1 MKVEVA
7 LLLYNRPEHGLS
19 VLDSLVRNEVSHV
32 RAFIDGASDAETA
45 ARQEQ
50 MLEAIGQRS
59 AIRVDVHRHPSR
71 LGLARSVR
79 FALQNTLETADAVI
93 LLEDDCVVRPGGI
106 EYFRQG
112 LTALRHNRRIR
123 SICGYLYPVPFI
135 RGDGEP
141 LLLRRFCT
149 WGWATWRDRWQDY
162 DPDLRRVLGRLEARG
177 IRPDDLG
184 RDLAELCSLPEYLD
198 GERDIWSLPWTLE
211 HYASNTMAVYPS
223 DSMIDNIGFD
233 GSGQNCAPS
242 VDFRAPSN
250 DLKRPWKWSQ
260 LAHVVEN
267 EDFLR
272 GFLDRHGL
280 KSFPPRAP
288 R

>member
-1 MKVEVA
+1 MRVEVA
-7 LLLYNRPEHGLS
+7 LLLYNRPEHALS

-32 RAFIDGASDAETA
+32 RAFIDGASDGETA
-45 ARQEQ
+45 ALQEQ
-50 MLEAIGQRS
+50 MLEGIGQRS
-59 AIRVDVHRHPSR
+59 AIKVDVHRHPAR
-71 LGLARSVR
+71 LGLASSVR
-79 FALQNTLETADAVI
+79 FALENTLENADAVI

-106 EYFRQG
+106 EFFRQG
-112 LTALRHNRRIR
+112 LEALRHNHRIR
-123 SICGYLYPVPFI
+123 SICGYLYPVPFM

-149 WGWATWRDRWQDY
+149 WGWATWRDRWKDY

-177 IRPDDLG
+177 IRLDDLG

-198 GERDIWSLPWTLE
+198 GTRDIWSLPWTLE
-211 HYASNTMAVYPS
+211 HYVSNSMAVYPS

-242 VDFRAPSN
+242 VDFRAPASE
-250 DLKRPWKWSQ
+250 LKRPWKWSQ

-267 EDFLR
+267 EDLLR
-272 GFLDRHGL
+272 SFLDRHGL
-280 KSFPPRAP
+280 KSFPPRA
-288 R
+288 RR